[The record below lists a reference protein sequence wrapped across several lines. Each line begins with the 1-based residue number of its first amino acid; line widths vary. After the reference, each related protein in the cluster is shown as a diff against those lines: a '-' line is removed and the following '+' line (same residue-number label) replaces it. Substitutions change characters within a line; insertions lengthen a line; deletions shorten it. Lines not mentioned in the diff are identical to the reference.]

1 MVGSGA
7 WFQTLVERMAVFLLH
22 RSGLGVLVI
31 GVAWKMSL
39 CSYLAASLVEVGE
52 VGVSSPKLSVAPG
65 LSIERGYL
73 AWCPSIAVEAQT
85 FSTD

>member
-1 MVGSGA
+1 MVGSGV
-7 WFQTLVERMAVFLLH
+7 WFQTLVEQMAVFLLH
-22 RSGLGVLVI
+22 RSGLGVSVV

-39 CSYLAASLVEVGE
+39 FSHLAASLVVVGK
-52 VGVSSPKLSVAPG
+52 VGVSSPKLFVAPG

-85 FSTD
+85 FLTD